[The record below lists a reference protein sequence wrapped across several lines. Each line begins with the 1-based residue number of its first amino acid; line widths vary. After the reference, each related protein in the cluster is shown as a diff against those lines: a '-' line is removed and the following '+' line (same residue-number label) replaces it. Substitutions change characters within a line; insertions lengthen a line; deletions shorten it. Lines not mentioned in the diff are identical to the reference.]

1 VAGGANALI
10 PLIASVIA
18 NPARLMHSK
27 GRGCRNTDRREVNG
41 APKHRQEPSKGIAMS
56 QLERAIG
63 KLVTDE
69 AFRAKFGA
77 DPVRASLGAGL
88 RLSPTEL
95 AALAWIPARAFEE
108 LARSLD
114 DGLR

>member
-1 VAGGANALI
+1 
-10 PLIASVIA
+10 
-18 NPARLMHSK
+18 
-27 GRGCRNTDRREVNG
+27 
-41 APKHRQEPSKGIAMS
+41 MS
-56 QLERAIG
+56 QIERAIG
-63 KLVTDE
+63 KLVADE

-95 AALAWIPARAFEE
+95 TALARIPTRALEE

-114 DGLR
+114 DDMRWWRES

>member
-1 VAGGANALI
+1 VLI
-10 PLIASVIA
+10 PLIAAVVA
-18 NPARLMHSK
+18 NPARVMLYK
-27 GRGCRNTDRREVNG
+27 VRGCRSRNSRTVDG
-41 APKHRQEPSKGIAMS
+41 APMHRGATSKGMAMS

-63 KLVTDE
+63 RLVTDE

-88 RLSPTEL
+88 RLSQTEL
-95 AALAWIPARAFEE
+95 AALARFPARALEE

-114 DGLR
+114 DDIRWWRES